1 MIRRSVQIKPW
12 SVASFRFSR
21 FRLNRA
27 YDVSGPGPVCSIE
40 KKGEAEMS
48 RIAVAMTFVAIA
60 AFPFAARAQML
71 NIAGQKPAPAASAAA
86 PASAA
91 PKKQITAAAPAAAPN
106 PQQVAVKPDLMEN
119 SGEWL
124 LQCWKAPEKR
134 CEIFQRR
141 VEAKSQQQVL
151 LVGFSINRNTPRR
164 MTVVTPLGLKAK
176 PALPLFVNKSV
187 IVEAPLK
194 TCIASG
200 CIHIVDVGADQL
212 GRISAAQD
220 MGVVLQLTNDQPVN
234 VALSA
239 KGLGSGMEKAVNF
252 IR

>member
-1 MIRRSVQIKPW
+1 
-12 SVASFRFSR
+12 
-21 FRLNRA
+21 
-27 YDVSGPGPVCSIE
+27 
-40 KKGEAEMS
+40 MS
-48 RIAVAMTFVAIA
+48 RIAAAMSLVAFVALPVVA
-60 AFPFAARAQML
+60 EAQML
-71 NIAGQKPAPAASAAA
+71 NVAGQKPAPATKAAAPVPATPQRQIVAAA
-86 PASAA
+86 PAPAPSA
-91 PKKQITAAAPAAAPN
+91 
-106 PQQVAVKPDLMEN
+106 QQAVVKPDLMEN

-151 LVGFSINRNTPRR
+151 LVGFSINRNAPRR
-164 MTVVTPLGLKAK
+164 LTVVTPLGLKAK
-176 PALPLFVNKSV
+176 PALPLFVNKAV
-187 IVEAPLK
+187 VVEAPLK

-212 GRISAAQD
+212 GKISGAQD

-234 VALSA
+234 VALSS

>member
-1 MIRRSVQIKPW
+1 
-12 SVASFRFSR
+12 
-21 FRLNRA
+21 
-27 YDVSGPGPVCSIE
+27 
-40 KKGEAEMS
+40 MS
-48 RIAVAMTFVAIA
+48 RIAAAMTFVAIA
-60 AFPFAARAQML
+60 VFPFAADAQML
-71 NIAGQKPAPAASAAA
+71 NIAGQKPAPATSSAAQPPAVA

-91 PKKQITAAAPAAAPN
+91 PKKQIVAAAAPAAAPS
-106 PQQVAVKPDLMEN
+106 PQQVAAKPDLMEN

-212 GRISAAQD
+212 GKISAAQD